1 MDIIRLQPP
10 LDKPG
15 LHSTANLAKVCNGG
29 YDFKVFELFI
39 ITSAMRGSGITTL
52 INLSQFKMF
61 IFF

>member
-15 LHSTANLAKVCNGG
+15 LYFTVSLAKVCNGG

-39 ITSAMRGSGITTL
+39 IPFAMRGPGITTL
-52 INLSQFKMF
+52 TINLLSYF
-61 IFF
+61 